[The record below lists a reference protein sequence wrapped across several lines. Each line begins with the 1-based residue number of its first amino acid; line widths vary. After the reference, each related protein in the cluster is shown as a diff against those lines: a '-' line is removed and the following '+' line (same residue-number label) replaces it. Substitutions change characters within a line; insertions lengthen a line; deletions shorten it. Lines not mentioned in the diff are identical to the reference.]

1 MHFLSAP
8 LDLILKLTTGSSAR
22 VNARVFTR
30 VSGTRSGAH
39 CSPFLSNST
48 SVCQRQSERAH
59 THCAPLTHSPAH
71 TRALTHTHTHTRR
84 LALSDPGGEERK
96 RERAPVRLPPTSLFA
111 SYLCLSVSSFSTNA
125 RIVSLFSPLSS
136 PLSRTKEQQFKDQTG
151 VCKIINTT
159 ESKTRRKRRKEHG

>member
-1 MHFLSAP
+1 MVLLKCLQLSELHFLSAP

-71 TRALTHTHTHTRR
+71 TRALTHTHTHTHTQARSVGPGRR
-84 LALSDPGGEERK
+84 GEEK
-96 RERAPVRLPPTSLFA
+96 GESSGSSASNFSLRFLLV
-111 SYLCLSVSSFSTNA
+111 SFCLFFLHQCEDCITLLSAVFSAVPN
-125 RIVSLFSPLSS
+125 
-136 PLSRTKEQQFKDQTG
+136 
-151 VCKIINTT
+151 
-159 ESKTRRKRRKEHG
+159 